1 VYLWQHEPCLFG
13 WIKGAKPKTF
23 RAQIA
28 QTSDGFPTTVW
39 HIPSAEVETD
49 GPPDFKTLQAFY
61 SAHGTAHRTQRHL
74 PKRKVGDDIVA
85 ARLLDG
91 LWFRVLTVAD
101 QFTHECLLLLA
112 DSSLTGQ
119 KVPLALSDVIAK
131 RGAPDTITV
140 I

>member
-1 VYLWQHEPCLFG
+1 MAHPTSKPCRLF
-13 WIKGAKPKTF
+13 
-23 RAQIA
+23 
-28 QTSDGFPTTVW
+28 
-39 HIPSAEVETD
+39 
-49 GPPDFKTLQAFY
+49 TLPM
-61 SAHGTAHRTQRHL
+61 GTAHRTQRHL

>member
-1 VYLWQHEPCLFG
+1 MYLWQHEPCLFG

-39 HIPSAEVETD
+39 HIPSAEMETD
-49 GPPDFKTLQAFY
+49 AHPTSNLAGFLLCPWNCTPNAAT
-61 SAHGTAHRTQRHL
+61 SAQ
-74 PKRKVGDDIVA
+74 KRKVGDDIVA